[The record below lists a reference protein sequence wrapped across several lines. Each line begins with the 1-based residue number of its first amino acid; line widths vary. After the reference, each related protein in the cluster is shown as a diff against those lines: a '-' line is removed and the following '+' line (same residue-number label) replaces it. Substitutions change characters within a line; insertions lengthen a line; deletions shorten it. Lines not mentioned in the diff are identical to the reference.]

1 MVYPNLR
8 FVQRPKKSN
17 ASARRGIYYIRLM
30 PDAKPMR
37 ILLLIIALVL
47 TNCGGENKPTAAPVA
62 PEVADAE
69 QGAANAAADNSDATG
84 TATVHPDSSPP
95 ADEGQPPPVEMASDP
110 NALPTPAGPDG
121 PVEGTFLDLERFP
134 YDAIVSGGPA
144 KDGIPALTNPNFVG
158 PSFVEYLRPDDLVLG
173 VVINGEARAYPHN
186 IGWWHEI
193 VNDKIGG
200 RAISVTFC
208 PLTGTGLVFDATDA
222 HGGQFQLG
230 VSGLLF
236 NTNLVMYDRRD
247 GDTLYPQM
255 AFKAIS
261 GPRRGESLQLLPV
274 VETTWDTW
282 RTLYPRTRVIEKGLY
297 HLQTYAKYP
306 YGDYRTNHDYLLF
319 DLVIPL
325 HNNGNR
331 WATQLERKER
341 VLGVRLD
348 GESKAY
354 PFSAMGERAV
364 INDRVGGVDIAVV
377 WDRASVLVVPYARV
391 VDGQTLTFDPV
402 AVADFPFFGLRDR
415 ETGTLWDARGL
426 ALEGGLAGKQ
436 LVQVPAHNSM
446 WFAWVTFWQTTAV
459 WQVKAP

>member
-1 MVYPNLR
+1 M
-8 FVQRPKKSN
+8 
-17 ASARRGIYYIRLM
+17 
-30 PDAKPMR
+30 
-37 ILLLIIALVL
+37 
-47 TNCGGENKPTAAPVA
+47 
-62 PEVADAE
+62 
-69 QGAANAAADNSDATG
+69 
-84 TATVHPDSSPP
+84 
-95 ADEGQPPPVEMASDP
+95 
-110 NALPTPAGPDG
+110 
-121 PVEGTFLDLERFP
+121 
-134 YDAIVSGGPA
+134 
-144 KDGIPALTNPNFVG
+144 
-158 PSFVEYLRPDDLVLG
+158 EYLRPDDLVLG

-247 GDTLYPQM
+247 GDTLYP
-255 AFKAIS
+255 
-261 GPRRGESLQLLPV
+261 
-274 VETTWDTW
+274 
-282 RTLYPRTRVIEKGLY
+282 RTRVIEKGLY

-306 YGDYRTNHDYLLF
+306 YGDYRTNHDFLLF

-377 WDRASVLVVPYARV
+377 WDRASVLVVPYTRV

-446 WFAWVTFWQTTAV
+446 WFVWVTFWQTTAV